1 MIYVC
6 IDTNIYIRILLDHNE
21 YENKIDD
28 ERYCDLVNKEY
39 KINDSELRCYYDALP
54 KSIFDLAVLCK
65 YNIIKLIVP
74 EITLLELEK
83 ANKNIKQDY
92 HSNYDKLRKNIQ
104 DQEIWNEIRNIKND
118 LVEII
123 NKNEEINISNWELGY
138 KNLIDFLKSKN
149 NIMSSITSELICELY
164 KAKISGKIKDRQS
177 NDYLFIKS
185 MYKAIKLNNDDKL
198 VLVTND
204 SKDFYETKVDMFEG
218 NKVYRLKDYFTEGSI
233 NVLGFKHIKS
243 LYKYINSN
251 VDINS
256 KIDKVIEEYKN
267 KELFNEDNDLKQE
280 VLTNKDLR
288 KEILNEFRRLDKS
301 NKQIKFE
308 RSKYIEDIRDILKK
322 CRSLSSWDDRSELK
336 LYLWLN
342 YHSENEIDLLSLSD
356 ILVIKNN
363 LEKYYKI
370 HIDMINEE

>member
-1 MIYVC
+1 M
-6 IDTNIYIRILLDHNE
+6 
-21 YENKIDD
+21 
-28 ERYCDLVNKEY
+28 
-39 KINDSELRCYYDALP
+39 
-54 KSIFDLAVLCK
+54 
-65 YNIIKLIVP
+65 
-74 EITLLELEK
+74 
-83 ANKNIKQDY
+83 
-92 HSNYDKLRKNIQ
+92 
-104 DQEIWNEIRNIKND
+104 
-118 LVEII
+118 
-123 NKNEEINISNWELGY
+123 
-138 KNLIDFLKSKN
+138 
-149 NIMSSITSELICELY
+149 
-164 KAKISGKIKDRQS
+164 
-177 NDYLFIKS
+177 
-185 MYKAIKLNNDDKL
+185 
-198 VLVTND
+198 
-204 SKDFYETKVDMFEG
+204 
-218 NKVYRLKDYFTEGSI
+218 
-233 NVLGFKHIKS
+233 
-243 LYKYINSN
+243 
-251 VDINS
+251 DINS